1 MSSSS
6 SLKRNSTFITLV
18 KRIQGLTEERKEYD
32 VSIQKLTKERREY
45 EVSVKE
51 EIGQLKE
58 QNMDYTT
65 QIEKDKQEIEQ
76 YQREI
81 EVKITKH
88 SKELERYQQEAAH
101 YHEKLANSNV
111 QIEALNGQ
119 IIKGRLHMQY
129 CYTYV
134 N

>member
-1 MSSSS
+1 M
-6 SLKRNSTFITLV
+6 I
-18 KRIQGLTEERKEYD
+18 EERK
-32 VSIQKLTKERREY
+32 EY

-58 QNMDYTT
+58 QNMDYTN
-65 QIEKDKQEIEQ
+65 QIEKDRQEIEQ

-81 EVKITKH
+81 EAERTKH

-101 YHEKLANSNV
+101 HYKKATEDLYKQLANSNA
-111 QIEALNGQ
+111 QAEALNGQ